1 MNTELSKIIQLIN
14 QKSFQKEETLSRKE
28 LAKEPNSFTLN
39 KALAISLLAQKK
51 YNQSLISFNKCYELN
66 QNDYDINVNI
76 ALIFNKVQDYQNAI
90 FFSEQALQLD
100 PSRPEVYHNLAHS
113 YLYTPDLEKAEKYIL
128 KSIELRGGIQSKN
141 ILRFKDTLNIYTDV
155 LLAKGDKIAFKK
167 VCLEILDTDVYF
179 GDICRK

>member
-14 QKSFQKEETLSRKE
+14 QKNFQKAETLSRKE

-90 FFSEQALQLD
+90 FFSPD
-100 PSRPEVYHNLAHS
+100 S
-113 YLYTPDLEKAEKYIL
+113 YFRNRI
-128 KSIELRGGIQSKN
+128 
-141 ILRFKDTLNIYTDV
+141 
-155 LLAKGDKIAFKK
+155 
-167 VCLEILDTDVYF
+167 
-179 GDICRK
+179 